1 MELVGLQLKK
11 VNASIKYSFHFF
23 KIDLGIRLRT
33 GIKLQLTAYF
43 RTKQNTLS

>member
-33 GIKLQLTAYF
+33 GIKVTANCVF
-43 RTKQNTLS
+43 